1 MNLDKKDKK
10 ILEILNDNARLTIAG
25 ISRKT
30 GIQRD
35 SVLYR
40 VKKLKDSGV
49 IRFFHSVLD
58 PTVLGFPVYT
68 FVNFSLYNL
77 NKEDEKNA
85 IRHLD
90 DTRQELAKID
100 LRLLDCISILSGYQ
114 NVTTGNIE
122 DFKAPKDSE
131 DKSEKIDEKG

>member
-1 MNLDKKDKK
+1 MRVNVSYSVELDEVLQTTAALIRSAKEGS
-10 ILEILNDNARLTIAG
+10 LEPLVEKLEEALTLI
-25 ISRKT
+25 
-30 GIQRD
+30 
-35 SVLYR
+35 
-40 VKKLKDSGV
+40 
-49 IRFFHSVLD
+49 
-58 PTVLGFPVYT
+58 
-68 FVNFSLYNL
+68 